1 MVTCALVLELFS
13 IVASSSWWT
22 LQVHQWACILL
33 NILVSM
39 WVESCCKLSHREF
52 KKFSGWYVKT
62 FYIVQSSI
70 SGSGI
75 WLSAGIFCGL
85 KSFFTDVLIEKA
97 VRLINSGT
105 VFVKCI
111 HKHEVTVLLA
121 ITTWNFQFWAFQFK
135 KNRNP
140 KKFAKSIQIWCYS
153 CFVFVFLL
161 SVYYSLVL
169 SSISFIQHIFLFRL
183 CFILYV
189 LMCALLLLLLLPTNS
204 HK

>member
-22 LQVHQWACILL
+22 LQVHQLTCIWL

-39 WVESCCKLSHREF
+39 WVESCRKLSHREF

-62 FYIVQSSI
+62 FYIVQSSL

-85 KSFFTDVLIEKA
+85 KSFFTDVLLENA
-97 VRLINSGT
+97 VRLINSDT

-111 HKHEVTVLLA
+111 HKHEVTVLA
-121 ITTWNFQFWAFQFK
+121 MTTWNFKFLAFQFK

-140 KKFAKSIQIWCYS
+140 KKFAKSLQIWCYS
-153 CFVFVFLL
+153 CFVLF
-161 SVYYSLVL
+161 YYSLVL
-169 SSISFIQHIFLFRL
+169 SSIFFIQHIFLFRL
-183 CFILYV
+183 CFILYF
-189 LMCALLLLLLLPTNS
+189 LMCALLLLLLLPTNL